1 MYKKSDSMSFG
12 IAGVAF
18 LCGIFNFAMTSWI
31 TYDMG
36 QAARLIADR
45 SIYEAL
51 PHWKII
57 WLGVLGTFTF
67 TIGMMLS
74 LCGIS
79 AWIQGFLNKFRRNH
93 YKFNKAVK
101 SDPRQQLSDR
111 QIKRIIQILP

>member
-1 MYKKSDSMSFG
+1 MDFG
-12 IAGVAF
+12 IAGVAL
-18 LCGIFNFAMTSWI
+18 LCGIFNFAMSSWI
-31 TYDMG
+31 AYDMG

-79 AWIQGFLNKFRRNH
+79 AWVQGFLN
-93 YKFNKAVK
+93 KFNKAVK
-101 SDPRQQLSDR
+101 SDPRQQLSNR
-111 QIKRIIQILP
+111 QIKKIIQRLP